1 MEENKEDTK
10 QKNELKKLPG
20 TPGVYFFLGDKKR
33 VLYIG
38 KATSLK
44 SRVRSYFDKDI
55 REKRSELIERMVR
68 DAKHI
73 DFEKTDSVLE
83 ALLLEAELI
92 RKYRPPYNTDGK
104 DQKSFNFVVITDED
118 FPTIMLVR
126 ERTLFLSPE
135 TTLQGKKPLR
145 VFGPFPHGAQIREAL
160 KIIRRIF
167 PYRDNKCVPAK
178 PHPLTTSPKERGNR
192 PCFNRQIGLCPGV
205 CTGEV
210 SKADY
215 RRTVRHLILF
225 FEGKKKKL
233 ISVMQKEMKDLAK
246 RREFESASQIKRQI
260 EALSHI
266 NDIALLK
273 REGGLEDSA
282 SEKLQKF
289 RIEAYDIAHTS
300 GKDMVGVMTVVEG
313 GEAAKG
319 EYRLFNIKGQS
330 GADDLKA
337 LRETLTRRLKHTEWR
352 YPDLIVVD
360 GNENQ
365 INAAKSV
372 LVATNIEIP
381 VVSVV
386 KDERHKA
393 RELLGGLITV
403 QYKNE
408 ILLANSEAH
417 RFAINFHRRKR
428 GKSFI

>member
-1 MEENKEDTK
+1 
-10 QKNELKKLPG
+10 
-20 TPGVYFFLGDKKR
+20 
-33 VLYIG
+33 
-38 KATSLK
+38 
-44 SRVRSYFDKDI
+44 
-55 REKRSELIERMVR
+55 
-68 DAKHI
+68 
-73 DFEKTDSVLE
+73 
-83 ALLLEAELI
+83 
-92 RKYRPPYNTDGK
+92 
-104 DQKSFNFVVITDED
+104 
-118 FPTIMLVR
+118 
-126 ERTLFLSPE
+126 
-135 TTLQGKKPLR
+135 
-145 VFGPFPHGAQIREAL
+145 
-160 KIIRRIF
+160 
-167 PYRDNKCVPAK
+167 
-178 PHPLTTSPKERGNR
+178 
-192 PCFNRQIGLCPGV
+192 
-205 CTGEV
+205 V

-215 RRTVRHLILF
+215 RRTVRHLILL

-246 RREFESASQIKRQI
+246 RREFESANQIKRQI

-313 GEAAKG
+313 GEVAKD

-337 LRETLTRRLKHTEWR
+337 LRETLSRRLKHTKWR

-372 LVATNIEIP
+372 LVATNVEIP

-408 ILLANSEAH
+408 ILLRNRECSYPGSVFRVAT
-417 RFAINFHRRKR
+417 ITTY
-428 GKSFI
+428 

>member
-1 MEENKEDTK
+1 MTEEISQKSEPSSKIKEK
-10 QKNELKKLPG
+10 VKKLPS

-38 KATSLK
+38 KATSLR

-55 REKRSELIERMVR
+55 RDKRSELIERMVLE
-68 DAKHI
+68 AKDI

-92 RKYRPPYNTDGK
+92 RKYRPPYNTEGK
-104 DQKSFNFVVITDED
+104 DQKSFNFVVFTDEE
-118 FPTIMLVR
+118 FPVLELVR
-126 ERTLFLSPE
+126 ERTLFLSPDS
-135 TTLQGKKPLR
+135 TLKGKKPLAI
-145 VFGPFPHGAQIREAL
+145 FGPFPHGAQIREAL

-178 PHPLTTSPKERGNR
+178 DQKGTPR

-210 SKADY
+210 TSKEY
-215 RRTVRHLILF
+215 KRTVRHLILF
-225 FEGKKKKL
+225 FQGKKKKL
-233 ISVMQKEMKDLAK
+233 IVLMQREMKSLAK
-246 RREFESASQIKRQI
+246 SRDFEKANILKRQI

-273 REGGLEDSA
+273 REAREDFNA
-282 SEKLQKF
+282 GEKLQKF

-300 GKDMVGVMTVVEG
+300 GQDMVGVMTVVEG
-313 GEAAKG
+313 GEVAKD

-337 LRETLTRRLKHTEWR
+337 LRETLSRRLKHTEWR

-372 LVATNIEIP
+372 LVATNVEIP

-428 GKSFI
+428 GRSFI